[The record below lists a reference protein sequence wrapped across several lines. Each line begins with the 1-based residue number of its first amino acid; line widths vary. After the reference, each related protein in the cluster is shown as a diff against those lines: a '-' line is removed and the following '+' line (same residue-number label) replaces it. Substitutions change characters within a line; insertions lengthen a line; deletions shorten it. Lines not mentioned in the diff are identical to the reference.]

1 MAKRE
6 EMTMLKLEK
15 RAQRDETTYVGK
27 VIISPIVDE
36 DYWRYRVRLTNEQA
50 IVGFPKFGIIGIGFQ
65 IEDDWNTNLP
75 FTESA
80 EHILEHIS
88 HNKGDDTI
96 SDADCIAAIR
106 LIQEAARYDIAN

>member
-1 MAKRE
+1 
-6 EMTMLKLEK
+6 MLKLEK
-15 RAQRDETTYVGK
+15 RAQRDETVTVGR
-27 VIISPIVDE
+27 VIISPMIDE

-50 IVGFPKFGIIGIGFQ
+50 IVGFPKFGIIGIGIGFQ

-88 HNKGDDTI
+88 HNKGDDAI

-106 LIQEAARYDIAN
+106 LIQKAARSDIAN